1 MCAILME
8 ETTGA
13 KLKTKSLEVF
23 IDGQKKRNSIGGALL
38 SAILFNIQWVAGN
51 TS

>member
-13 KLKTKSLEVF
+13 KTQNEKPRGF
-23 IDGQKKRNSIGGALL
+23 YRRPKKRNRIGGALL
-38 SAILFNIQWVAGN
+38 SVILFNIQWVAGN

>member
-23 IDGQKKRNSIGGALL
+23 IDGQKKETVLEAHYFLWYYLTFSE
-38 SAILFNIQWVAGN
+38 
-51 TS
+51 

>member
-23 IDGQKKRNSIGGALL
+23 IEGQKKK
-38 SAILFNIQWVAGN
+38 QY
-51 TS
+51 

>member
-23 IDGQKKRNSIGGALL
+23 IDDQKKETVLEAHYFL
-38 SAILFNIQWVAGN
+38 
-51 TS
+51 